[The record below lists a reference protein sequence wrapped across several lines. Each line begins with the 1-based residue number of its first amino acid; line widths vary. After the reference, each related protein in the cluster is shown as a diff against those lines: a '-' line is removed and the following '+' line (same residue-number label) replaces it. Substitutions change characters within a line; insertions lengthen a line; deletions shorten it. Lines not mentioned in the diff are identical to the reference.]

1 MEDSL
6 KKVFNCGIVPV
17 IKLENAEDAVPL
29 CNALLDGG
37 INIAEITFRT
47 EAAADSIRNVSES
60 MPDVFVGAGTVTS
73 VDLAQKAIDAGA
85 KFIISPGFNPRVV
98 EYCQEKEMPIF
109 PGVSSP
115 SDIENALNYGLKVLK
130 FFPAEAN
137 GGLKALKAMSAP
149 YSMIRFMPTGGIDA
163 SNLLDYL
170 KFDKIIA
177 CGGSWMVREDLIKS
191 KNFSEVTRLTKDA
204 VSKMH
209 NFHFAHMAVN
219 SESQDKAK
227 ALTELFANTFG
238 LSTRETSA
246 GYFASESIEIL
257 NTAGPGEHGHIGIRT
272 TNVERA
278 IAYFERLGIAL
289 NYDIVRETNGR
300 RTFIYLKDTFGGFDV
315 HIME

>member
-29 CNALLDGG
+29 CGALLDGG

-47 EAAADSIRNVSES
+47 AAAADSIKNVSES
-60 MPDVFVGAGTVTS
+60 MPDVYVGAGTVTS
-73 VDLAQKAIDAGA
+73 IDLAKKAIEAGS

-98 EYCQEKEMPIF
+98 EYCLEKEIPIF
-109 PGVSSP
+109 PGISSP

-170 KFDKIIA
+170 KFDKVIA
-177 CGGSWMVREDLIKS
+177 CGGSWMVREDLVKS
-191 KNFSEVTRLTKDA
+191 KNFAEITKITKDA

-219 SESQDKAK
+219 SEDQSKAK

-238 LSTRETSA
+238 FGTRETSA

-257 NTAGPGEHGHIGIRT
+257 NTMGHGKNGHIGIRT

-278 IAYFERLGIAL
+278 IAYFERLGITL
-289 NYDIVRETNGR
+289 NYSTAREKDGK
-300 RTFIYLKDTFGGFDV
+300 RTFIYLEDTFGGFDV